1 MSQKIQ
7 INQDHYENIHK
18 RRKYTLRFGCNFNDS
33 IYFQIWIIYFNLF
46 EFISIQPLNK
56 AALMHIYPNNWLLFK
71 EENKSY
77 FFKKEFEI
85 KPDNESIFVN
95 L

>member
-1 MSQKIQ
+1 
-7 INQDHYENIHK
+7 
-18 RRKYTLRFGCNFNDS
+18 
-33 IYFQIWIIYFNLF
+33 
-46 EFISIQPLNK
+46 
-56 AALMHIYPNNWLLFK
+56 MHIYPNNWLLFK
-71 EENKSY
+71 EENKKY

>member
-1 MSQKIQ
+1 LVFVKTW
-7 INQDHYENIHK
+7 NN
-18 RRKYTLRFGCNFNDS
+18 
-33 IYFQIWIIYFNLF
+33 IYFL
-46 EFISIQPLNK
+46 QPLNK
-56 AALMHIYPNNWLLFK
+56 GALMHIYPNNWLLFK
-71 EENKSY
+71 EENKKY

>member
-1 MSQKIQ
+1 MK
-7 INQDHYENIHK
+7 ELELNIF
-18 RRKYTLRFGCNFNDS
+18 YLS
-33 IYFQIWIIYFNLF
+33 LYYL
-46 EFISIQPLNK
+46 LNK

-71 EENKSY
+71 EDNKKY
-77 FFKKEFEI
+77 YFKKEFEI